1 MTTLENRYRLHC
13 TGEEPKAQRGY
24 IAGLGNISIKCLLN
38 GRAGTYI
45 QIAYFFPS
53 SPVLRYVGILFIFPS
68 PLNQGEYLTLMN
80 MFVKWVNDPGN

>member
-45 QIAYFFPS
+45 QIAYFFFLIS
-53 SPVLRYVGILFIFPS
+53 SVKVCRDPFHLSLSSEPRRVSDTHEYVCEM
-68 PLNQGEYLTLMN
+68 GE
-80 MFVKWVNDPGN
+80 